1 MGNDLPG
8 VVVNY
13 VLALISD
20 DEAFHDKSTKVPYY
34 SGSKTQK
41 KLGKLSN

>member
-13 VLALISD
+13 VLALVSD
-20 DEAFHDKSTKVPYY
+20 DEALHDKPTKVPYY

-41 KLGKLSN
+41 KLSQVSN

>member
-1 MGNDLPG
+1 MGNDLPDG
-8 VVVNY
+8 VVNY

-20 DEAFHDKSTKVPYY
+20 DEAFHDKTTKVPYY

-41 KLGKLSN
+41 KLSKVSN